1 MVYISNAPAASKLV
15 AMVESARGGSLAVK
29 GGEADDGADGTIVV
43 LDLWRQPKIPAPFVW
58 PRADALPSSP
68 RELDVPVV
76 DLAAALRDAAGM
88 RPAAA
93 QVAAACASHG
103 FFQVTGH
110 GVAPALARAALDG
123 AAGFFRLPLATKQ
136 RARRAPGMVTGYTTA
151 HSDRFVANLPWKET
165 LSFAYRHAAAAAG
178 DNVVVD
184 YFASTLGDDF
194 KPLGEV
200 YQAYC
205 EAMEEVSLAI
215 MAVLGESLGLGSG
228 YYRDF
233 FADSSSIMRCNYYP
247 PCPEPERTLGTGPH
261 CDPSA
266 LTVLLQDGD
275 VHGLQV
281 LVGGAWRP
289 VSPEPGAFVVNI
301 GDTFMALTNGRYKS
315 CLHRAVVR
323 REQERRSLAFFLC
336 PREDRVVRPPAGAG
350 ATAGERRLYPDFT
363 WADFMRFT
371 QRHYRA
377 DTRTLDAFA
386 HWLRPP
392 ACSGAA
398 PAASPPTATQAATV

>member
-1 MVYISNAPAASKLV
+1 MVYISNAQDASKLIV
-15 AMVESARGGSLAVK
+15 TAKGG
-29 GGEADDGADGTIVV
+29 GGEADDAAAAAAAVV
-43 LDLWRQPKIPAPFVW
+43 LDLWRQPAKIPAPFVW
-58 PRADALPSSP
+58 PRADVALPPSSP
-68 RELDVPVV
+68 PTGELDVPVV

-88 RPAAA
+88 RRAVA

-103 FFQVTGH
+103 FFQVSGH
-110 GVAPALARAALDG
+110 GVPPSLARAALDG
-123 AAGFFRLPLATKQ
+123 AAGFFRLPPAAKQ
-136 RARRAPGMVTGYTTA
+136 RARRAPGTVTGYTAA
-151 HSDRFVANLPWKET
+151 HADRFVDNLPWKET
-165 LSFAYRHAAAAAG
+165 LSFGHRHANAAG
-178 DNVVVD
+178 NNSSTVAD
-184 YFASTLGDDF
+184 YFSTLGDDF
-194 KPLGEV
+194 KHLGEV
-200 YQAYC
+200 YQEYC
-205 EAMEEVSLAI
+205 EAMEEVTKAI
-215 MAVLGESLGLGSG
+215 MAVLGESLGVGGG
-228 YYRDF
+228 YYREF
-233 FADSSSIMRCNYYP
+233 FEDSSSIMRCNYYP

-275 VHGLQV
+275 VDGLQV
-281 LVGGAWRP
+281 LVAGAWRP
-289 VSPEPGAFVVNI
+289 VRPLPGAFVVNI

-315 CLHRAVVR
+315 CLHRAVVH

-350 ATAGERRLYPDFT
+350 AGERRLYPDFT

-386 HWLRPP
+386 RWLRPP

-398 PAASPPTATQAATV
+398 PVVGPPTTATQAATV

>member
-1 MVYISNAPAASKLV
+1 
-15 AMVESARGGSLAVK
+15 
-29 GGEADDGADGTIVV
+29 
-43 LDLWRQPKIPAPFVW
+43 
-58 PRADALPSSP
+58 
-68 RELDVPVV
+68 
-76 DLAAALRDAAGM
+76 
-88 RPAAA
+88 
-93 QVAAACASHG
+93 
-103 FFQVTGH
+103 
-110 GVAPALARAALDG
+110 
-123 AAGFFRLPLATKQ
+123 
-136 RARRAPGMVTGYTTA
+136 MVTGYTTA

-165 LSFAYRHAAAAAG
+165 LSFGHRHGGNDDFVA
-178 DNVVVD
+178 D
-184 YFASTLGDDF
+184 YFASTLGDAF

-205 EAMEEVSLAI
+205 EAMEEVSMAI

-233 FADSSSIMRCNYYP
+233 FADSCSIMRCNYYP

-289 VSPEPGAFVVNI
+289 VRPEPGAFVVNI
-301 GDTFMALTNGRYKS
+301 GDTFMVRHCSFTYLLRYPGKLEVRKALTNGRYKS

-336 PREDRVVRPPAGAG
+336 PRDDRVVRPPAC
-350 ATAGERRLYPDFT
+350 GERRLYPDFT

-386 HWLRPP
+386 HWLSPP

-398 PAASPPTATQAATV
+398 PAASPPAATQAATV